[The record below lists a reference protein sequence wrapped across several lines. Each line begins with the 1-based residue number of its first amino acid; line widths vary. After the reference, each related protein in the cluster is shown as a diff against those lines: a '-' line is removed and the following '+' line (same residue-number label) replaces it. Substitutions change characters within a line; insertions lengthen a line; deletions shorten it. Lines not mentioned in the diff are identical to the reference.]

1 MAFQDTYRLSVHAVI
16 TNDEQQ
22 VLQIKATYDGGRW
35 GLPGG
40 SPEPGETVH
49 ETLVRECL
57 EELSCEV
64 EVCYMS
70 GMYYHRAY
78 NSHACI
84 FRCRLA
90 ASPSD
95 AAEIQLSPEHSEYRY
110 FALDELGAVQR
121 QRVEDCLN
129 FDGRVKSA
137 SF

>member
-40 SPEPGETVH
+40 SLEPGETVH
-49 ETLVRECL
+49 EALVRECL

>member
-1 MAFQDTYRLSVHAVI
+1 MAFQDTYQLSVHAVI

-40 SPEPGETVH
+40 SLEPGETVH
-49 ETLVRECL
+49 EALVRECL
-57 EELSCEV
+57 EELGCEV

-70 GMYYHRAY
+70 GMYYHQAY

-90 ASPSD
+90 ASLSD
-95 AAEIQLSPEHSEYRY
+95 AEIRLSAEHSEYRY
-110 FALDELGAVQR
+110 FALDELSIVQR
-121 QRVEDCLN
+121 QRVEDCLS
-129 FDGRVKSA
+129 FDGKVKSA